1 MENIN
6 KFLQNIQPRDYQIQI
21 YQTCKEKNCLVVLP
35 TGIGKTLVA
44 LMLAIDRLT
53 KFPQSKILFL
63 APTRPLAEQHLNY
76 FKKHLP
82 ELFATMEL
90 FTGKVDA
97 EKRKKLWQNADIIF
111 STPQCISNDLKNN
124 LYGISDVSLLIEDE
138 CHRCLKNYA
147 YTYVAEHYLK
157 TAKNA
162 RVLGLTASPG
172 ADKSG
177 IKEIFK
183 NLGIEDVEIRTRES
197 EDVKHYLQKLE
208 FDVVKVDF
216 PEEFNEILK
225 LLKKIYEKKIEELK
239 NRKLLFAPATKKN
252 LLELQHRIMA
262 SITRGNRNF
271 NMLAGASACAQA
283 IKLGHALEL
292 LQTQT
297 LSSLQ
302 NYMQDLFDQ
311 AAKKKSKAVQQL
323 IKQPEFNQAYVKMV
337 ELIGRKIE
345 HPKLAK
351 LKEIVEQDITK
362 SPKAKI
368 IVFAQYRDTLVKICK
383 NMNEIQGV

>member
-6 KFLQNIQPRDYQIQI
+6 KFLQGIQPRDYQIQI
-21 YQTCKEKNCLVVLP
+21 YQTCREKNCLVVLP

-53 KFPQSKILFL
+53 KFPSNKVLFL

-97 EKRKKLWQNADIIF
+97 EKRKQLWQSADIVF
-111 STPQCISNDLKNN
+111 STPQCVSNDIKNN
-124 LYGISDVSLLIEDE
+124 LYDLKGVSLLVEDE

-147 YTYVAEHYLK
+147 YTYVAEQYLK
-157 TAKNA
+157 NAENA

-172 ADKSG
+172 AEKSK
-177 IKEIFK
+177 IKEICK

-208 FDVVKVDF
+208 FDVIKVDF
-216 PEEFNEILK
+216 PEEFSEILK
-225 LLKKIYEKKIEELK
+225 LLRKIYDKKVEELK

-252 LLELQHRIMA
+252 LLELQRRIMT
-262 SITRGNRNF
+262 SITKGNKNF
-271 NMLAGASACAQA
+271 NMLSGASACAQT

-302 NYMQDLFDQ
+302 NYMQELFDQ
-311 AAKKKSKAVQQL
+311 AAKKKR
-323 IKQPEFNQAYVKMV
+323 KQSTRSLQ
-337 ELIGRKIE
+337 
-345 HPKLAK
+345 
-351 LKEIVEQDITK
+351 
-362 SPKAKI
+362 S
-368 IVFAQYRDTLVKICK
+368 
-383 NMNEIQGV
+383 